1 MEKIH
6 GLHLMAKFCRSILGK
21 IKNDGIINR
30 VNNSKCKDMIFSKN
44 STNKGLTI
52 ASVIVLAVIII
63 ILAFTGCGNP
73 EPQASYYEITEYP
86 LVKIEAKDRNV
97 EVSTEENLE
106 ASFAESNVKGG
117 DVSVEKNLVS
127 ENAYFYTYITK
138 NDVKMQIIFVLA
150 PNGSL
155 RVGLNTSEECKGEPD
170 AYYIQGEGIF
180 KCAHCGHVVANG
192 EVGLGTNT
200 AAPLGISYEENNG
213 NILIKESD
221 LLAYESYFTDWKGP
235 TE

>member
-1 MEKIH
+1 MKAHNKKQSTLFSLTVYQGKGITRFAII
-6 GLHLMAKFCRSILGK
+6 GAILLLA
-21 IKNDGIINR
+21 IIA
-30 VNNSKCKDMIFSKN
+30 VLSLSGCKDEPVGDYIFTLSE
-44 STNKGLTI
+44 SSI
-52 ASVIVLAVIII
+52 VYVEAPDRDVDVSV
-63 ILAFTGCGNP
+63 
-73 EPQASYYEITEYP
+73 
-86 LVKIEAKDRNV
+86 NV
-97 EVSTEENLE
+97 NEE

-117 DVSVEKNLVS
+117 DVSVEKSLVS

-213 NILIKESD
+213 NILINESD